1 MKRLGEYGVEKRNM
15 YLEKIEANID
25 KYNDKLAD
33 FKIRVT
39 EVQSDLKSEYL
50 LQVDNLEKKRDEFVE
65 KYGQIRETSEHAW
78 EDVKEGTE
86 KAWAELEDSIE
97 KAVSRFK

>member
-1 MKRLGEYGVEKRNM
+1 MEKRNI
-15 YLEKIEANID
+15 YLEKIEANIAQ
-25 KYNDKLAD
+25 YNAKLAD
-33 FKIRVT
+33 LKTKVA

-50 LQVDNLEKKRDEFVE
+50 FQMDNLEKKRDEFVV
-65 KYGQIRETSEHAW
+65 KYGQLKDTSSHAW
-78 EDVKEGTE
+78 DDVKEGTE

>member
-1 MKRLGEYGVEKRNM
+1 MEKRNK
-15 YLEKIEANID
+15 YFEKIEAKIAQHNA
-25 KYNDKLAD
+25 KLAD
-33 FKIRVT
+33 LKTKVT

-50 LQVDNLEKKRDEFVE
+50 FQMDNLEKKRDEFIA
-65 KYGQIRETSEHAW
+65 KYGQLKDTSGHAW
-78 EDVKEGTE
+78 DDVKEGTE

>member
-1 MKRLGEYGVEKRNM
+1 MEKRNI
-15 YLEKIEANID
+15 YLEKIEASIAQ
-25 KYNDKLAD
+25 YNAKLAD
-33 FKIRVT
+33 LKTKVA

-50 LQVDNLEKKRDEFVE
+50 SQVDNLEKKRDEFVV
-65 KYGQIRETSEHAW
+65 KYGQLKDTSGHAW